1 MSDEKR
7 RATRSPNFRYAKLVL
22 PDAGDGEQVFPII
35 LRDTSAEGAGAMYIG
50 KDDLSAT
57 DTFLLRDAEG
67 DERKVRI
74 VWTKQVADFVQM
86 LGMVFADD

>member
-35 LRDTSAEGAGAMYIG
+35 LRDTSAEGVGAMYIG
-50 KDDLSAT
+50 KDDLSAAET
-57 DTFLLRDAEG
+57 LLLRDAEG
-67 DERKVRI
+67 DERKIRI

-86 LGMVFADD
+86 LGMVFTDD